1 MYKVINKYLVFG
13 FLKTFLNVTLVAVAL
28 GVILNLFEEIEFFKN
43 LNASNKLP
51 YILTMMF
58 IPNLVI
64 SKLLPFIIFISS
76 MWYIVSIKSKKDLLS
91 LKVFGFSN
99 LKIVVILSVTAFLIG
114 LITILA
120 VNPVTSVM
128 IKSYEKTKAQY
139 SKDIEHLVTINKN
152 GVWIKEKHN
161 NKLMITTAKSLSGN
175 YLSDVTIY
183 MIGDNNKILE
193 RIESKSIN
201 ISNFDWELRNVKI
214 FNIKSDGKPVYEES
228 LSITSVYNVK
238 KLNELYKNLD
248 TISFFE
254 LINERDK
261 LIEKGYNK
269 EALNEKLNVFL
280 SIPPFLSLMVVLAS
294 IFTIGSINKV
304 QNLYYIFVAILSCA
318 IIYFFKDLSIVLGQ
332 TNRISLTLAVWMP
345 VIAITL
351 FCSIGVL
358 QINEK

>member
-13 FLKTFLNVTLVAVAL
+13 FLKTFLNVTLVAIAL

-51 YILTMMF
+51 YVLTMMF
-58 IPNLVI
+58 IPNLI
-64 SKLLPFIIFISS
+64 TTKLLPFIIFISS
-76 MWYIVSIKSKKDLLS
+76 MWYIISIKSKKDLLS

-99 LKIVVILSVTAFLIG
+99 LKIIVILSITAFLIG

-120 VNPVTSVM
+120 VNPVTSAM

-152 GVWIKEKHN
+152 GVWIKEN
-161 NKLMITTAKSLSGN
+161 QGDKLMITTAKSLNGN

-183 MIGDNNKILE
+183 IIDNNNKISE
-193 RIESKSIN
+193 RIESKSVN
-201 ISNFDWELRNVKI
+201 ISNFDWEIKKVKI
-214 FNIKSDGKPVYEES
+214 YKFENSGKPIYEEN
-228 LSITSVYNVK
+228 LSIKSVYNVK

-254 LINERDK
+254 LINEQEK

-269 EALNEKLNVFL
+269 EALNEKLNVFF
-280 SIPPFLSLMVVLAS
+280 SIPPFLALMVVLAS

-318 IIYFFKDLSIVLGQ
+318 VIYFFKDLSIVLGQ

-345 VIAITL
+345 VFAIGL
-351 FCSIGVL
+351 FCSIGIM